1 MFETRTLTHI
11 HTPRIYTYCIRFRWT
26 ANILEIENIKQMET
40 RNFSEISD
48 EILVEVFTWV
58 PPLDLLINVYPVC
71 LRFHETLD
79 DDAFWSQLA
88 ANLKKDTTT
97 TTTECSTKKEKGEEA
112 GNSIRNDG
120 DAVTTTSTDKS
131 VVVRDCCS
139 TTSSIDINWPSSD
152 ELTKH
157 QCQRLCIFL
166 TSYKHQDEQPPKIPK
181 CLELGNILVSK
192 ERASILRTQSRGYLR
207 TCFASTTDNRNE
219 LIENVLTESRH
230 TNTLANDW
238 NAVINKSRMAIVF
251 SEIRGECTWWSS
263 RATNTQEESD
273 ELVAFCTEYNTSVMI
288 EVAIKPLRDPFLRQ
302 PVYTWKR
309 TTIRAYLLGPDKI
322 FHGGNYNTNGRGL
335 GGYAIHSDAED
346 EIPCVMQGKP
356 DGPWG
361 DWASDEDTIQSL
373 LENETPVYVSSQLVG
388 PKNDEWIRYK
398 LPGAVIANVVTI
410 TLGGKDNRQYQAT
423 GYYACIERLFV
434 RGIPLYESEH
444 LQRFSSDDL
453 DL

>member
-1 MFETRTLTHI
+1 M
-11 HTPRIYTYCIRFRWT
+11 
-26 ANILEIENIKQMET
+26 K
-40 RNFSEISD
+40 FSEISD
-48 EILVEVFTWV
+48 EILVEVLTWV

-88 ANLKKDTTT
+88 TNLKNDSSSQ
-97 TTTECSTKKEKGEEA
+97 ECSTKKGKDD
-112 GNSIRNDG
+112 DG
-120 DAVTTTSTDKS
+120 SSNGDDVTTATDKS
-131 VVVRDCCS
+131 VIVSDS
-139 TTSSIDINWPSSD
+139 STSSIVDWPSSD

-157 QCQRLCIFL
+157 QYQRLCIFL
-166 TSYKHQDEQPPKIPK
+166 ASYKNRHRHDVVVQDEQQQQQQPIKKIPK
-181 CLELGNILVSK
+181 CLELGNILVTK

-207 TCFASTTDNRNE
+207 TCLASTTDNRNE
-219 LIENVLTESRH
+219 LIENVLIESRH
-230 TNTLANDW
+230 THTLANDW
-238 NAVINKSRMAIVF
+238 NALINKSRIAYGL
-251 SEIRGECTWWSS
+251 SEIRGGECTWWSS
-263 RATNTQEESD
+263 RPTNTQEES
-273 ELVAFCTEYNTSVMI
+273 EEQLAFCTEYNISAMI
-288 EVAIKPLRDPFLRQ
+288 EVAIKPLRDPFLRR

-322 FHGGNYNTNGRGL
+322 FHGADYNTNGRGL
-335 GGYAIHSDAED
+335 GGYAVHSDAED

-388 PKNDEWIRYK
+388 PKNDEWIRYT
-398 LPGAVIANVVTI
+398 LPGAVIANVITI